1 MNIKLSIIQR
11 YIYLFLIS
19 FSLSYFFLSTNNAF
33 SKNLKIE
40 NIEISKKF
48 DEKFNRDKVID
59 EGFNLAFKE
68 LIFMLVQSQDHP
80 KIKDITLENI
90 KILVENFSIKE
101 EKFLSNIYH
110 VSLDVEFSKRKIF
123 SLLEKKNV
131 FPALPKKK
139 KVMFIPILI
148 DEEKNDIVLFSEND
162 IYNNWIKNNDK
173 KFLLEYILPNEDLE
187 DVKIIKENY
196 SDLEDYD
203 FKDIIEKYSLE
214 SYIISLFY
222 KNSQKVRVL
231 SKVNFN
237 NSLILDNQY
246 FNNYNSEDE
255 LNNLIKVTKIRFN
268 DLWKKE
274 NQINTSI
281 KLPLIITV
289 DLNDNKKIED
299 FEKIVDDLDL
309 VSSFFISKI
318 DNKKIYYTLIYNG
331 TPKAFISSI
340 ENFGYII
347 DFKNKIWNLQ

>member
-1 MNIKLSIIQR
+1 MNIKLLIIQK
-11 YIYLFLIS
+11 YIYLFLLL

-148 DEEKNDIVLFSEND
+148 DEEKNDIVLFSESD

>member
-1 MNIKLSIIQR
+1 MNIKLLIIQKH
-11 YIYLFLIS
+11 IYLFLLL

-299 FEKIVDDLDL
+299 FEKIVDELDL

-318 DNKKIYYTLIYNG
+318 DNKKVYFTLIYNG
-331 TPKAFISSI
+331 TPKAFINSI
-340 ENFGYII
+340 ENFGHKL

>member
-148 DEEKNDIVLFSEND
+148 DEEKNDIVLFSESD

>member
-1 MNIKLSIIQR
+1 MNIKLLIIQK
-11 YIYLFLIS
+11 YIYLFLLL

-68 LIFMLVQSQDHP
+68 LIFMLVQSQDQS
-80 KIKDITLENI
+80 KIKNITLESI
-90 KILVENFSIKE
+90 KILIENFSIKE
-101 EKFLSNIYH
+101 EKFLNNMYH

-131 FPALPKKK
+131 FPSLPKKK

-148 DEEKNDIVLFSEND
+148 DEEKNDIVLFSESE

-173 KFLLEYILPNEDLE
+173 KDLLEYILPNEDLE
-187 DVKIIKENY
+187 DVNIIKENY

-203 FKDIIEKYSLE
+203 FNDIIKKYSLK

-222 KNSQKVRVL
+222 KNSEKVRVL
-231 SKVNFN
+231 SKVNLN
-237 NSLILDNQY
+237 NRLILDNQY
-246 FNNYNSEDE
+246 FDNYNSEDE
-255 LNNLIKVTKIRFN
+255 INNLIKVTKIRFN

-299 FEKIVDDLDL
+299 FEKIVDELDL

-318 DNKKIYYTLIYNG
+318 DNKKVYYTLIYNG
-331 TPKAFISSI
+331 TPKAFINSI
-340 ENFGYII
+340 ENFGHKI